1 MNENEFAIFGKNQWK
16 KENKLEEET
25 EQKTLWNIPP
35 KQKVIDERHR
45 CPEKGGE
52 KRKEK
57 ATEENDDERIELMNI
72 FKSFIRNES
81 KIERT
86 EKLKMR
92 INSLKLVLERTI
104 GGILE
109 FARKIGTKIE
119 QKREFTEEIEKW
131 ENKRRE
137 IEEKAGQKKMDGKMN
152 NWLMWICLMYE
163 LGTKMVEGMAKNA
176 AQNGS
181 LMVEAWRKYAKEKH
195 IADIIKVG
203 GEMDTN
209 WPKWDK

>member
-1 MNENEFAIFGKNQWK
+1 
-16 KENKLEEET
+16 
-25 EQKTLWNIPP
+25 
-35 KQKVIDERHR
+35 
-45 CPEKGGE
+45 
-52 KRKEK
+52 
-57 ATEENDDERIELMNI
+57 
-72 FKSFIRNES
+72 
-81 KIERT
+81 
-86 EKLKMR
+86 MR